1 MEERIAVSKITGR
14 RFKAVPN
21 VKQIL
26 ERRMSCD
33 GCAFFNDYKKTNC
46 NPRDVEHDY
55 GDEGALSCGDWRKPL
70 DQQIIWMEIDE
81 NGNYINNGREVEIP
95 QER

>member
-1 MEERIAVSKITGR
+1 MEERIVVSKITGS

-21 VKQIL
+21 ATQVL
-26 ERRMSCD
+26 LRSNSCD
-33 GCAFFNDYKKTNC
+33 GCAFFKDRKTNC

-70 DQQIIWMEIDE
+70 DQQIIWVEIDE
-81 NGNYINNGREVEIP
+81 NGSHINNGREVEVP